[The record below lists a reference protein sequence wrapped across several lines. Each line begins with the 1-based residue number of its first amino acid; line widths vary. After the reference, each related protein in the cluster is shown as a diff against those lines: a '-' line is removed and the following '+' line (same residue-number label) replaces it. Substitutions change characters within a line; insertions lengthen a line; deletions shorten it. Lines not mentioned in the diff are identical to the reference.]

1 MIPAAFDYAAA
12 SSVEEAIQLLQTH
25 GDEAKLLA
33 GGHSLIPLM
42 KLRLAA
48 PGILIDLG
56 RIPDLSYIRDGGD
69 HIAVGALTKHHAL
82 ETSELVRRRLPL
94 LSQAASM
101 VGDMQVRNRGTIGGS
116 VSHADP
122 ASDLPT
128 IVTALGAT
136 VIARGPNGNRAISAE
151 DFFVDIWTSALQPT
165 EVVTEIRFPL
175 NHQRTGQHYE
185 KFHQRAADWA
195 LVGAAVS
202 VTRQNGSI
210 GSASVVL
217 TNVGNKP
224 MRATSVEKALAGQ
237 SANADVVRA
246 ASENAADGLEPS
258 SELRASADYKR
269 HLARVLTRRALEK
282 ALEL

>member
-1 MIPAAFDYAAA
+1 MIPAAFEYEAA
-12 SSVEEAIQLLQTH
+12 SSVDDAIRLLQQH

-56 RIPDLSYIRDGGD
+56 RISDLSYIRDGGD
-69 HIAVGALTKHHAL
+69 HIAVGALTRHHQL
-82 ETSELVRRRLPL
+82 ETSDLVRSRLPL
-94 LSQAASM
+94 LAQAASM

-116 VSHADP
+116 ISHADP

-128 IVTALGAT
+128 IATALNAT
-136 VIARGPNGNRAISAE
+136 IIARGPSGQRAISAN
-151 DFFVDIWTSALQPT
+151 DFFVDIWTSMLEPT
-165 EVVTEIRFPL
+165 EVVTEVRFPVS
-175 NHQRTGQHYE
+175 RERVGQHYE
-185 KFHQRAADWA
+185 KFRQRAADWA

-202 VTRQNGSI
+202 VERSNGNIRNASI
-210 GSASVVL
+210 VL

-224 MRATSVEKALAGQ
+224 IRATGVEQALAGQ
-237 SANADVVRA
+237 PAHTEAVQA
-246 ASENAADGLEPS
+246 ASEHASDGLQPS

-269 HLARVLTRRALEK
+269 HLARVLTRRALEA
-282 ALEL
+282 ALRL